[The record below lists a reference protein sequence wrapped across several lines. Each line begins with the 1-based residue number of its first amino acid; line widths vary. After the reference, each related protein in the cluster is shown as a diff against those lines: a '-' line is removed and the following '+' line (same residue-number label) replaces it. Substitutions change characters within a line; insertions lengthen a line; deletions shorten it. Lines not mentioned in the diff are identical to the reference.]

1 MGAMKAIY
9 TDMQELQ
16 ERAAEQEEEQFQVF
30 LGQSGWMSPSEQEAR
45 RARAAEFLA
54 TLTALESDVAVR
66 ALKAVG
72 IELPAP
78 SLSRI

>member
-16 ERAAEQEEEQFQVF
+16 ERAAEQEEEQFQQF

-45 RARAAEFLA
+45 RARAAEFVA

-78 SLSRI
+78 RLSRI